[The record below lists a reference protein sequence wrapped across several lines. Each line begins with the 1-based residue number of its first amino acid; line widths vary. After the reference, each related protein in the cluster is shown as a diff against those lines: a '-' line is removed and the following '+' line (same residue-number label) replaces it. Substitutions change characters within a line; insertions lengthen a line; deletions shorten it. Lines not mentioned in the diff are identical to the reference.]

1 MKVPEYL
8 RKKIMRRAKLAT
20 EFNQVQTSG
29 GARMNIIH
37 CENCRFWQDGYC
49 TLRKK
54 ETCDGATCD
63 KAEEY

>member
-1 MKVPEYL
+1 MQFGKAL
-8 RKKIMRRAKLAT
+8 LQGKAKTQKTKKERIQK
-20 EFNQVQTSG
+20 
-29 GARMNIIH
+29 MNIIH

>member
-1 MKVPEYL
+1 MSKV
-8 RKKIMRRAKLAT
+8 K
-20 EFNQVQTSG
+20 
-29 GARMNIIH
+29 MNIIH

>member
-1 MKVPEYL
+1 
-8 RKKIMRRAKLAT
+8 
-20 EFNQVQTSG
+20 
-29 GARMNIIH
+29 MNIIH

-49 TLRKK
+49 ALRKK

>member
-1 MKVPEYL
+1 MA
-8 RKKIMRRAKLAT
+8 RIKI
-20 EFNQVQTSG
+20 EQV
-29 GARMNIIH
+29 N
-37 CENCRFWQDGYC
+37 GYC